1 MSHRMIGVNLP
12 DREFARGLWQKRV
25 VMHGTMAESCKG
37 SMNETGGEA
46 MSLRKEVK
54 EYISSCEHLLSDCT
68 LSTAVPFS
76 PTERG
81 SIDYYPRKSRN

>member
-1 MSHRMIGVNLP
+1 
-12 DREFARGLWQKRV
+12 
-25 VMHGTMAESCKG
+25 MHGTMAESCKG

-54 EYISSCEHLLSDCT
+54 EYISSCEHLLSDST
-68 LSTAVPFS
+68 RSTAVPFS

-81 SIDYYPRKSRN
+81 SIDYYTTEVTKLI

>member
-1 MSHRMIGVNLP
+1 
-12 DREFARGLWQKRV
+12 
-25 VMHGTMAESCKG
+25 
-37 SMNETGGEA
+37 

-54 EYISSCEHLLSDCT
+54 EYINSCEHLLSDS

-81 SIDYYPRKSRN
+81 SIDYYATEVTKLISSDRYRDQSIIII